1 MASVRIRTC
10 AAGAALA
17 AVAGI
22 LIAHGGDLLGDD
34 FTPAVVLGIALGAV
48 LGLVPHST
56 PLLRVAGFAAGFA
69 AAWVGYLVRAGML
82 PDTDFGR
89 GVAAVLVLSVVT
101 AVATAS
107 ADRVPLWAGLAGI
120 AAMVGAYEA
129 AYAATPSDALSGSYV
144 AASSVLLAVV
154 VGFVV
159 TNLLVSLPTDT
170 GRTPAHAAGD
180 TSTDEQDV
188 SFLEHTLPG
197 STTGT
202 TPVPG
207 PRVTNDVPTSSET
220 NR

>member
-17 AVAGI
+17 ALAGI
-22 LIAHGGDLLGDD
+22 LVTHGGDLLGNDL
-34 FTPAVVLGIALGAV
+34 TPVVVLGIALGAV

-69 AAWVGYLVRAGML
+69 AAWVGYLTRAL
-82 PDTDFGR
+82 FTPDTDLGR
-89 GVAAVLVLSVVT
+89 GLVAVFVLALVT
-101 AVATAS
+101 AVATAT
-107 ADRVPLWAGLAGI
+107 ADRLPLWSGLAGV

-129 AYAATPSDALSGSYV
+129 AYTAAPSEAGSGSLVAAT
-144 AASSVLLAVV
+144 SVLLAVV

-159 TNLLVSLPTDT
+159 TNLITSLPVET
-170 GRTPAHAAGD
+170 GRAPAHAA
-180 TSTDEQDV
+180 TPEQDF
-188 SFLEHTLPG
+188 SFLEQTLPG
-197 STTGT
+197 ST

-207 PRVTNDVPTSSET
+207 PRVTSDVPTSSET